1 MLFTPSWNYLST
13 PNFLI
18 SWWHWRALRR
28 WFCGGFGVIHYCVS
42 ITERSTPL
50 HARSL
55 PSLFITIKYLIC
67 IFAMLNPG
75 SKMLTGCGLN
85 YKTFVRIP
93 FLIFQFDHFGRWVPK
108 KIFYLDM
115 LRFTKHNLQPLVSII
130 LVKFPHSPIL
140 HYAFSSWIEKTTT
153 KTIHCHWENRFVLQY
168 YGAVWKLYHYSKLM
182 GLFDGGK

>member
-1 MLFTPSWNYLST
+1 MRLVSCAQFVSIDTITPLVLFTPSGNYLCT

-28 WFCGGFGVIHYCVS
+28 WFCGGFLVVHYCVS

-50 HARSL
+50 HTRSL
-55 PSLFITIKYLIC
+55 PSLFITIKHLIW

-85 YKTFVRIP
+85 YKTFVQIS

-108 KIFYLDM
+108 KY
-115 LRFTKHNLQPLVSII
+115 FTLICYDSRNTIYSPWQASFCVGGFIWWRKITH
-130 LVKFPHSPIL
+130 VKTRITDLP
-140 HYAFSSWIEKTTT
+140 
-153 KTIHCHWENRFVLQY
+153 
-168 YGAVWKLYHYSKLM
+168 
-182 GLFDGGK
+182 